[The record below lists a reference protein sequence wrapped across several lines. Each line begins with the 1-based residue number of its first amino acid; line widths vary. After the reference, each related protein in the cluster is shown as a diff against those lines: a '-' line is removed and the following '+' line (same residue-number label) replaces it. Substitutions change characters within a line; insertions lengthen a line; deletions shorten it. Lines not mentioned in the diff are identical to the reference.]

1 MVFNLC
7 SLGTRYGSEMLN
19 NFCGMNE
26 QGKRNNSIKQN
37 GAEDLGLIPK
47 GNETR
52 INIGTLVINSKQNN
66 NKFTS

>member
-7 SLGTRYGSEMLN
+7 SLRTKYGGKMLN

-37 GAEDLGLIPK
+37 GAGDLGLIPK
-47 GNETR
+47 SNETR